1 MKKCLFCNFVKIK
14 EDILWDSGN
23 FYVKVGVGILA
34 PGHVMLLPKMHLDC
48 FAQLPKQLRKEF
60 LSIKD
65 KLFNKIASA
74 FNEPMVYEHGVYG
87 QSIKHAHLHFLP
99 SSNSHYN
106 LENIKENIFKS
117 LKSTRIENMFQI
129 TDVFRNESSYFYL
142 EQNGRKWV
150 IHTKDQPEG
159 KFIFRKEF
167 ARLTGLYGLE
177 AWQNMPE
184 SEKQRN
190 KLWVDETK
198 KIFKAQNEE

>member
-150 IHTKDQPEG
+150 I
-159 KFIFRKEF
+159 
-167 ARLTGLYGLE
+167 Y
-177 AWQNMPE
+177 
-184 SEKQRN
+184 
-190 KLWVDETK
+190 
-198 KIFKAQNEE
+198 